1 MINLVEI
8 TTKKVDTQ
16 VSRKKNKNKN
26 INHSVFA
33 YIAYTLFKK
42 NPIFGNGRKRERK
55 KKEERNQ
62 TAMVNNR
69 NACCSRV
76 CFLL

>member
-8 TTKKVDTQ
+8 TMKKVDTQ

-33 YIAYTLFKK
+33 YIAYKK
-42 NPIFGNGRKRERK
+42 SYLKKSHFREW
-55 KKEERNQ
+55 KKEGEKGKRGEKPD
-62 TAMVNNR
+62 R
-69 NACCSRV
+69 DG
-76 CFLL
+76 